1 MSPDSLQQILTV
13 LAPLAVT
20 VGVIIVLLQL
30 RNQQR
35 LRQIDTVMRLY
46 SSFGQEAFLRRFER
60 VTSWSFD
67 TYEAYRENST
77 PDDQISLMVVG
88 VFFENM
94 GLLLKRRLAP
104 LDLLDDLL
112 SGPILLAW
120 PKARPIWVGLRAE
133 YNQPSW
139 AEWFEFFYD
148 AMVKRMARLNKKQG
162 PRAEGRAQEPAG
174 ADAASAREE

>member
-67 TYEAYRENST
+67 TYETYRENST

-120 PKARPIWVGLRAE
+120 PKARPVWVGLRAE

-148 AMVKRMARLNKKQG
+148 AMVKRMAKLNKKQG

>member
-1 MSPDSLQQILTV
+1 MSLDTLQQILAIA
-13 LAPLAVT
+13 APIAVT
-20 VGVIIVLLQL
+20 IGVIIALLQL

-46 SSFGQEAFLRRFER
+46 SSFGQEAFLRHFER
-60 VTSWSFD
+60 VTSWSYD

-77 PDDQISLMVVG
+77 PDDQISLMVVS

-94 GLLLKRRLAP
+94 GLLLKRKLAP
-104 LDLLDDLL
+104 LELLDDLL

-120 PKARPIWVGLRAE
+120 PKARSIWAGLRAQ

-148 AMVKRMARLNKKQG
+148 AMVKRTAKLNKK
-162 PRAEGRAQEPAG
+162 
-174 ADAASAREE
+174 

>member
-1 MSPDSLQQILTV
+1 VSPDSLQQILTV

-174 ADAASAREE
+174 ADAASAREG

>member
-1 MSPDSLQQILTV
+1 MSLDTMQQILAIA
-13 LAPLAVT
+13 APIAVT
-20 VGVIIVLLQL
+20 IGVIIALLQL
-30 RNQQR
+30 RNQNR

-46 SSFGQEAFLRRFER
+46 SSFGQESFLRHFER
-60 VTSWSFD
+60 VTSWSYD

-77 PDDQISLMVVG
+77 PDDQISLMVVS

-104 LDLLDDLL
+104 LELLDDLL

-120 PKARPIWVGLRAE
+120 PKARPIWVGLRAQ

-139 AEWFEFFYD
+139 GEWFEFFHD
-148 AMVKRMARLNKKQG
+148 AMVKRMAKLNRKQR
-162 PRAEGRAQEPAG
+162 P
-174 ADAASAREE
+174 